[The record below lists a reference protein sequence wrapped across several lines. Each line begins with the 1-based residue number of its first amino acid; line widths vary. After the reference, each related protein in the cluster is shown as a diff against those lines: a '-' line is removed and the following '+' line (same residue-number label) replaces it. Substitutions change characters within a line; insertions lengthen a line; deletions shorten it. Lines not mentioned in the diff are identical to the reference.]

1 MEIRSEK
8 LTSVCLWSQI
18 FRFRTHIY
26 KPNLIFSC
34 VVLKKSGQITKNC
47 QDQLENASPPQI
59 TSGSMEEPAV
69 PVPTHTYASLVESQ
83 IQSLEVEVSTYS
95 LLVLPTDGSSRAVR
109 TLVQVR
115 LSSLEIFSSIDAAA
129 ASALF
134 AAASARSPAAF
145 RSSRASMTDGVR
157 GKDDDVGFPE
167 IKPKYD

>member
-59 TSGSMEEPAV
+59 TSGSMEE
-69 PVPTHTYASLVESQ
+69 PTHTYASLVESQ